1 MATPESATPTPTRL
15 GGHLPA
21 ESAIQPRVEIAQQID
36 GKTYSTR
43 RAALIH
49 TSSNGDSLYYDKAA
63 GYFVVR
69 VTRLIAGM
77 PAYAVLPLGDE
88 QLKQWATVNGVLD
101 RLTAK
106 AAGLGTA
113 LLAKMVRDRSKRSG
127 ATTEEVLRKIVRERP
142 DEVAALLAKRLA
154 E

>member
-1 MATPESATPTPTRL
+1 MATLESVIPTPTRL

-21 ESAIQPRVEIAQQID
+21 ESAIQPRVDIAQQID

-49 TSSNGDSLYYDKAA
+49 TSSNGDSLYYDKAS

-88 QLKQWATVNGVLD
+88 QLKQWATANGVLD
-101 RLTAK
+101 RVTAK

-113 LLAKMVRDRSKRSG
+113 LLLKLARDRSKRSG
-127 ATTEEVLRKIVRERP
+127 ATPEQELQKIVRERP
-142 DEVAALLAKRLA
+142 EVAAIAQRLVK
-154 E
+154 

>member
-1 MATPESATPTPTRL
+1 MATTLNATPTPTRL

-21 ESAIQPRVEIAQQID
+21 ESAIQPRVDIAQQID

-49 TSSNGDSLYYDKAA
+49 TSATGESLYYDKPA

-88 QLKQWATVNGVLD
+88 QLKQWATANGVLD
-101 RLTAK
+101 RVTAK
-106 AAGLGTA
+106 TAGLGTA
-113 LLAKMVRDRSKRSG
+113 LLLKLARDRSKRSG
-127 ATTEEVLRKIVRERP
+127 ATPEQELQKIVRERP
-142 DEVAALLAKRLA
+142 EVAAIAKRLA
-154 E
+154 K